1 MTNQAEAILTAENIY
16 AEWAEGFATLN
27 LEKIVALYAPDA
39 VLESPLVNVLLGTEE
54 GIVRGRDN
62 LRPFFSL
69 ILNSGTPLTDR
80 HKECFFTDGKRMIW
94 EYPRVTP
101 TGGQMEMCEV
111 MHLEAGFIAVHRI
124 YWGWASARKLFT
136 VGYVG

>member
-1 MTNQAEAILTAENIY
+1 MTKTQDVLAAEKVYEQ
-16 AEWAEGFATLN
+16 WADGFATLDI
-27 LEKIVALYAPDA
+27 EKILALYARDA
-39 VLESPLVNVLLGTEE
+39 VLESPLVNALLKTEE
-54 GIVRGRDN
+54 GIVRGKDN
-62 LRPFFSL
+62 LRHFFGL
-69 ILNSGTPLTDR
+69 ILSSGTPLTDR

-111 MHLEAGFIAVHRI
+111 MHLDDGLITVHRI

>member
-1 MTNQAEAILTAENIY
+1 MTDASAIAAAEAIY
-16 AEWAEGFATLN
+16 DQWAEGFASRD

-39 VLESPLVNVLLGTEE
+39 VLESPLVNILLKTEE
-54 GIVRGRDN
+54 GVVRGKDN
-62 LRPFFSL
+62 LRNFFGI
-69 ILNSGTPLTDR
+69 ILSSDTPLVDR

-101 TGGQMEMCEV
+101 TGGQLEMCEV
-111 MHLEAGFIAVHRI
+111 MHLDAGLITVHRI

-136 VGYVG
+136 VGYD

>member
-1 MTNQAEAILTAENIY
+1 MTSQIEAIAIAEKIY
-16 AEWAEGFATLN
+16 DDWAEGFATLN
-27 LEKIVALYAPDA
+27 LDKIVALYAPEA
-39 VLESPLVNVLLGTEE
+39 VLESPLVNVLLKTDE

-62 LRPFFSL
+62 LRAFFSI

-94 EYPRVTP
+94 EYPRLTP

-111 MHLEAGFIAVHRI
+111 MHLEEGLITVHRI